1 MSKNKSWQI
10 FVSVLSLSILVL
22 TADSQETYSQ
32 NFDDF
37 ENGETDLG
45 DGSVIFGQAASVQD
59 GRLQLTIDGQG
70 LGFSSFSV
78 PPIEGSSQGFTITF
92 DYEIFDS
99 PENNPPAD
107 GLSINYGNAELGEQ
121 GGAEEGMVDPNDGSI
136 LGGVTDNL
144 SFEID
149 TWQNGDA
156 EQGVN
161 ISGVVNGEDVGQLAF
176 TNGVILDD
184 GQTVSGTVEISWD
197 PSIGASFKTTG
208 FNTDAN
214 FENIEFSDF
223 IPSDDHTFIISSRVG
238 AANQDLFI
246 DNLNIVTGAGDDDD
260 EDGLPNSYEIAND
273 LDPDDAT
280 GDNGADGDPDGDG
293 LINLEEFENRTNPQN
308 ADTDGDGLAD
318 GVENGTGDYD
328 GPEATGTDPL
338 NPDTDGDT
346 LSDGIEN
353 PSIEYDPN
361 NPEDQPGTDP
371 NLSDTDGDGLSDG
384 SEIANGTNPTE
395 EDEIDGSSYVQNF
408 DGFADG
414 TIDLEDGSVIAG
426 EAAEVIDGK
435 LVLTKDGQGLG
446 FSSFSIPPIIGSSSG
461 FRITFDYELNDSP
474 GNNNPADGFSINYG
488 DAQLGELGGAEEGM
502 VDPNGGAIIGG
513 VTENISFEV
522 DTWQNFDAEQGVN
535 ISGVAGGTDLQQLAF
550 NNGPIL
556 NDGERVEG
564 KITILWQPD
573 VGASFTTTGMNTNAD
588 FENVEIP
595 DFIPSDDHT
604 FIISAR
610 VGGANQDLII
620 DNLVIQTGIFDG
632 DEDGDNLPDFY
643 ETDQVG
649 NLADLNGLGEG
660 PGPGAG
666 TGDFDGD
673 GVTDFDE
680 YENKTN
686 PSEADTDGDGLADN
700 VENNSG
706 DYDGPD
712 ATGTDPLN
720 PDTDNDGLLD
730 GLENNSGTYLSAEN
744 PGTDP
749 HNPDTDGDE
758 ILDGVEINNRTNPL
772 DADDAPILWTVRNA
786 QSVSPLN
793 SILDTRALFDDEN
806 NRIDETTSI
815 HTVINFRDNATGPFG
830 DPEPF
835 PLFEAQDVNQDDFAI
850 MATGTIFITEPGT
863 YTFGFNSDDGGGIYI
878 DDEPVIVFDANRGSA
893 TSLGAVDLA
902 WGEHNVEF
910 LFWERVGGAQ
920 CQLFVHNEIG
930 DFSGDPF
937 NVGDYKLLETS
948 SAPDSD
954 SDNDGLPDI
963 WEEQFFDNLDQTAE
977 GDPDSDGLNNAEEFE
992 TGTKPDNA
1000 DSDDDGYTDGVES
1013 GTGEWVSA
1021 ENTGT
1026 NPLKADTD
1034 SDGLKDGVENP
1045 DLAFDPQNPNNQAG
1059 SDPNLSDTDGD
1070 LVIDGKEIA
1079 EGRDPT
1085 VAQSAPRGY
1094 EQNFDGYPDGTT
1106 DLGDDSVIAGQAA
1119 GIVDGRLQLTRD
1131 GQGLGYSSFSIPPI
1145 KDSSKGF
1152 TVTFD
1157 YEFFDSP
1164 GSNNPADG
1172 MSFNYGN
1179 ASLGELGGA
1188 EEGMTRPDNGAVIP
1202 GITENLSFEIDTWA
1216 NGDPEQG
1223 LNISGVGEGVELD
1236 QLAFENGIILED
1248 GSRKEGTMEMSWS
1261 PQTGASFKTQGLT
1274 TNANFEDIE
1283 TSGFT
1288 ADDSHT
1294 FIFSARVGGAN
1305 MDIFID
1311 NLVISL
1317 GTLGAPFQITN
1328 IDKQGSEVTLTWT
1341 SSPNRV
1347 YLVERSESLENDEV
1361 DSNRDGDIGF
1371 WEEIDDGVLSEG
1383 DETTF
1388 TDEIF
1393 ADSKKVFW
1401 RITDMGPA
1409 E

>member
-1 MSKNKSWQI
+1 MNANQA
-10 FVSVLSLSILVL
+10 
-22 TADSQETYSQ
+22 T
-32 NFDDF
+32 
-37 ENGETDLG
+37 EN
-45 DGSVIFGQAASVQD
+45 I
-59 GRLQLTIDGQG
+59 
-70 LGFSSFSV
+70 
-78 PPIEGSSQGFTITF
+78 
-92 DYEIFDS
+92 
-99 PENNPPAD
+99 
-107 GLSINYGNAELGEQ
+107 
-121 GGAEEGMVDPNDGSI
+121 
-136 LGGVTDNL
+136 
-144 SFEID
+144 SFEVD
-149 TWQNGDA
+149 TWRNGDA

-161 ISGVVNGEDVGQLAF
+161 ISGLSGGADLGQLAF

-184 GQTVSGTVEISWD
+184 GQTVSGTMEISWD
-197 PSIGASFKTTG
+197 PSLGASFRTTG
-208 FNTDAN
+208 LNTDAD
-214 FENIEFSDF
+214 FENIEIPDF
-223 IPSDDHTFIISSRVG
+223 IPNDDHTFIISARVG
-238 AANQDLFI
+238 GANQDLFI

-273 LDPDDAT
+273 LDPNDAT

-346 LSDGIEN
+346 LSDGVEN
-353 PSIEYDPN
+353 PTLPYDPN

-371 NLSDTDGDGLSDG
+371 NIGDTDGDGLGDG

-426 EAAEVIDGK
+426 QAAEVIDGK

-446 FSSFSIPPIIGSSSG
+446 FSSFSVPPIIGSSSG
-461 FRITFDYELNDSP
+461 FRITFDYELNDGP

-488 DAQLGELGGAEEGM
+488 DAILGALGQAEEGM
-502 VDPNGGAIIGG
+502 SGGQAI
-513 VTENISFEV
+513 ENISFEV

-535 ISGVAGGTDLQQLAF
+535 ISGMAGGTDLQQLAF

-610 VGGANQDLII
+610 VGGANQDFII

-632 DEDGDNLPDFY
+632 DEDEDNLPDFY

-649 NLADLNGLGEG
+649 NLTDLNGIGEG

-686 PSEADTDGDGLADN
+686 PSEADTDGDGLTDN

-730 GLENNSGTYLSAEN
+730 SLENNSGIYLSAEN

-806 NRIDETTSI
+806 NRIDETTTI

-893 TSLGAVDLA
+893 TSLGAVELS

-910 LFWERVGGAQ
+910 LFWERGGGAQ
-920 CQLFVHNEIG
+920 CQLFVHNDIG

-992 TGTKPDNA
+992 VGTKPDNA
-1000 DSDDDGYTDGVES
+1000 DSDDDGYTDGVET
-1013 GTGEWVSA
+1013 GTGKWVSA
-1021 ENTGT
+1021 QNTGT
-1026 NPLKADTD
+1026 SPTKSD
-1034 SDGLKDGVENP
+1034 SDGDGLKDGVENP
-1045 DLAFDPQNPNNQAG
+1045 DLGYDSENPETQSG
-1059 SDPNLSDTDGD
+1059 SDPNEQDSDGD
-1070 LVIDGKEIA
+1070 TVPDGREIA
-1079 EGRDPT
+1079 LGRDPSVPQAT
-1085 VAQSAPRGY
+1085 PRGY
-1094 EQNFDGYPDGTT
+1094 VQDFDGYPDGTT
-1106 DLGDDSVIAGQAA
+1106 DLGDGSVIFGAA
-1119 GIVDGRLQLTRD
+1119 AEVVDGRLQLTKD
-1131 GQGLGYSSFSIPPI
+1131 GQGLGFSSWTIPAI
-1145 KDSSKGF
+1145 QNSSQGF

-1157 YEFFDSP
+1157 MEITDGP

-1172 MSFNYGN
+1172 LSFNYGDFN
-1179 ASLGELGGA
+1179 LGEQGQA
-1188 EEGMTRPDNGAVIP
+1188 EEGMENRAGVNN
-1202 GITENLSFEIDTWA
+1202 NLSFEIDTWQ
-1216 NGDPEQG
+1216 NGDAEQG
-1223 LNISGVGEGVELD
+1223 VNLAEQIDGAKSDLEFTNGPILQDGTSVSGPVTITY
-1236 QLAFENGIILED
+1236 N
-1248 GSRKEGTMEMSWS
+1248 
-1261 PQTGASFKTQGLT
+1261 PNTGASFKTEGLE
-1274 TNANFEDIE
+1274 TNAEFEDVALTFVGE
-1283 TSGFT
+1283 
-1288 ADDSHT
+1288 DS
-1294 FIFSARVGGAN
+1294 FNFGISARVGGAN
-1305 MDIFID
+1305 QDLFID
-1311 NLVISL
+1311 NFVLSL
-1317 GTLGAPFQITN
+1317 GTLGAPFQITD
-1328 IDKQGSEVTLTWT
+1328 ITKIGTEVEITW
-1341 SSPNRV
+1341 SSRPNRI
-1347 YLVERSESLENDEV
+1347 YKIERSESLENDEV

-1371 WEEIDDGVLSEG
+1371 WEEVDDGVLSEG
-1383 DETTF
+1383 EETTF
-1388 TDEIF
+1388 ADEIF
-1393 ADSKKVFW
+1393 DDSKKVFW
-1401 RITDMGPA
+1401 RVTDMGPA

>member
-1 MSKNKSWQI
+1 MSKNKLWQI
-10 FVSVLSLSILVL
+10 FVSVFSLSILVIN
-22 TADSQETYSQ
+22 ANSQETYSQ

-37 ENGETDLG
+37 DNGETDLG
-45 DGSVIFGQAASVQD
+45 DGSVIFGQAASIQD

-92 DYEIFDS
+92 DYEMFDS
-99 PENNPPAD
+99 PENNDPAD
-107 GLSINYGNAELGEQ
+107 GFSINYGDAALGEQ
-121 GGAEEGMVDPNDGSI
+121 GSAEEGMNAAQA
-136 LGGVTDNL
+136 TENL

-161 ISGVVNGEDVGQLAF
+161 ISGLSGGADLGQLAF

-197 PSIGASFKTTG
+197 PSVGASFKTTG
-208 FNTDAN
+208 LNTDAD
-214 FENIEFSDF
+214 FENVEVPDF
-223 IPSDDHTFIISSRVG
+223 IPSDDHTFIITARVG
-238 AANQDLFI
+238 GANQDLFI

-260 EDGLPNSYEIAND
+260 EDGLPNTYEIAND
-273 LDPDDAT
+273 LDPNDAT

-318 GVENGTGDYD
+318 GVENGSGDYD

-346 LSDGIEN
+346 LSDGVEN
-353 PSIEYDPN
+353 PTLPYDPN

-371 NLSDTDGDGLSDG
+371 NIGDTDGDGLGDG

-426 EAAEVIDGK
+426 QAAEVIDGK

-446 FSSFSIPPIIGSSSG
+446 FSSFSVPPIIGSSSG
-461 FRITFDYELNDSP
+461 FRITFDYELNDGP

-488 DAQLGELGGAEEGM
+488 DAQLGELGQAEEGM
-502 VDPNGGAIIGG
+502 AGGQAI
-513 VTENISFEV
+513 ENISFEV

-595 DFIPSDDHT
+595 DFIPSDEHT

-610 VGGANQDLII
+610 VGGANQDFII

-632 DEDGDNLPDFY
+632 DEDEDNLPDFY

-649 NLADLNGLGEG
+649 NLTDLNGLGEG

-686 PSEADTDGDGLADN
+686 PSEADTDGDGLTDN

-730 GLENNSGTYLSAEN
+730 SLENNSGIYVSAEN

-806 NRIDETTSI
+806 NRIDETTTI
-815 HTVINFRDNATGPFG
+815 HTVINFRDNGAGPFG

-835 PLFEAQDVNQDDFAI
+835 PLFGDQNVNQDDFAI

-893 TSLGAVDLA
+893 TSLGAVELS

-910 LFWERVGGAQ
+910 LFWERGGDAQ

-930 DFSGDPF
+930 DFSGDQF

-948 SAPDSD
+948 SAPVSD

-963 WEEQFFDNLDQTAE
+963 WEKQFFDNLDQAAE

-992 TGTKPDNA
+992 SGTKPNNA
-1000 DSDDDGYTDGVES
+1000 DSDDDGYSDGVET
-1013 GTGEWVSA
+1013 GTGKWVSA
-1021 ENTGT
+1021 QNTGT
-1026 NPLKADTD
+1026 SPTKSD
-1034 SDGLKDGVENP
+1034 SDGDGLKDGVENP
-1045 DLAFDPQNPNNQAG
+1045 DLGYDSENPETQSGSNPNEQD
-1059 SDPNLSDTDGD
+1059 SDGD
-1070 LVIDGKEIA
+1070 TVPDGREIA
-1079 EGRDPT
+1079 LGRDPSVPQAT
-1085 VAQSAPRGY
+1085 PRGY
-1094 EQNFDGYPDGTT
+1094 IQDFDGYPDGTT
-1106 DLGDDSVIAGQAA
+1106 DLGDGSVIFGAA
-1119 GIVDGRLQLTRD
+1119 AEVVDGRLQLTKD
-1131 GQGLGYSSFSIPPI
+1131 GQGLGFSSWTIPAI
-1145 KDSSKGF
+1145 QNSSQGF

-1157 YEFFDSP
+1157 MEITDGP

-1172 MSFNYGN
+1172 LSFNYGDFN
-1179 ASLGELGGA
+1179 LGEQGQA
-1188 EEGMTRPDNGAVIP
+1188 EEGMENRAGVNN
-1202 GITENLSFEIDTWA
+1202 NLSFEIDTWQ
-1216 NGDPEQG
+1216 NGDAEQG
-1223 LNISGVGEGVELD
+1223 VNLAEQIDGAKSDLEFTNGPILQDGTSVSGPVTITY
-1236 QLAFENGIILED
+1236 N
-1248 GSRKEGTMEMSWS
+1248 
-1261 PQTGASFKTQGLT
+1261 PNTGASFKTEGLE
-1274 TNANFEDIE
+1274 TNAEFEDVALTFVGE
-1283 TSGFT
+1283 
-1288 ADDSHT
+1288 DS
-1294 FIFSARVGGAN
+1294 FNFGISARVGGAN
-1305 MDIFID
+1305 QDLFID
-1311 NLVISL
+1311 NFVLSL
-1317 GTLGAPFQITN
+1317 GTLGAPFQITD
-1328 IDKQGSEVTLTWT
+1328 ITKIGTEVEITW
-1341 SSPNRV
+1341 SSRPNRI
-1347 YLVERSESLENDEV
+1347 YKVERSESLENDEV

-1371 WEEIDDGVLSEG
+1371 WEEVDDGVLSEG
-1383 DETTF
+1383 EETTF
-1388 TDEIF
+1388 ADEIF
-1393 ADSKKVFW
+1393 DDSKKVFW
-1401 RITDMGPA
+1401 RVTDMGPA

>member
-1 MSKNKSWQI
+1 M
-10 FVSVLSLSILVL
+10 
-22 TADSQETYSQ
+22 
-32 NFDDF
+32 
-37 ENGETDLG
+37 
-45 DGSVIFGQAASVQD
+45 
-59 GRLQLTIDGQG
+59 
-70 LGFSSFSV
+70 
-78 PPIEGSSQGFTITF
+78 
-92 DYEIFDS
+92 
-99 PENNPPAD
+99 
-107 GLSINYGNAELGEQ
+107 
-121 GGAEEGMVDPNDGSI
+121 
-136 LGGVTDNL
+136 
-144 SFEID
+144 
-149 TWQNGDA
+149 
-156 EQGVN
+156 
-161 ISGVVNGEDVGQLAF
+161 
-176 TNGVILDD
+176 
-184 GQTVSGTVEISWD
+184 
-197 PSIGASFKTTG
+197 
-208 FNTDAN
+208 
-214 FENIEFSDF
+214 
-223 IPSDDHTFIISSRVG
+223 
-238 AANQDLFI
+238 
-246 DNLNIVTGAGDDDD
+246 
-260 EDGLPNSYEIAND
+260 
-273 LDPDDAT
+273 
-280 GDNGADGDPDGDG
+280 
-293 LINLEEFENRTNPQN
+293 
-308 ADTDGDGLAD
+308 
-318 GVENGTGDYD
+318 
-328 GPEATGTDPL
+328 
-338 NPDTDGDT
+338 
-346 LSDGIEN
+346 
-353 PSIEYDPN
+353 
-361 NPEDQPGTDP
+361 
-371 NLSDTDGDGLSDG
+371 
-384 SEIANGTNPTE
+384 
-395 EDEIDGSSYVQNF
+395 
-408 DGFADG
+408 
-414 TIDLEDGSVIAG
+414 EDGSVIAG
-426 EAAEVIDGK
+426 QAAEVIDGK

-446 FSSFSIPPIIGSSSG
+446 FSSFSVPPIIGSSSG
-461 FRITFDYELNDSP
+461 FRITFDYELNDGP

-488 DAQLGELGGAEEGM
+488 DAQLGELGQAEEGM
-502 VDPNGGAIIGG
+502 SGGQAI
-513 VTENISFEV
+513 ENISFEV

-535 ISGVAGGTDLQQLAF
+535 ISGMAGGTDLQQLAF

-595 DFIPSDDHT
+595 DFIPSDEHT

-610 VGGANQDLII
+610 VGGANQDFII

-632 DEDGDNLPDFY
+632 DEDEDNLPDFY

-649 NLADLNGLGEG
+649 NLTDLNGLGEG

-686 PSEADTDGDGLADN
+686 PSEADTDGDGLADG

-730 GLENNSGTYLSAEN
+730 SLENNSGIYVSAEN

-806 NRIDETTSI
+806 NRIDETTTI

-893 TSLGAVDLA
+893 TSLGAVELS

-910 LFWERVGGAQ
+910 LFWERGGGAQ

-948 SAPDSD
+948 SAPVSD

-1000 DSDDDGYTDGVES
+1000 DSDDDGYSDGVET
-1013 GTGEWVSA
+1013 GTGKWVSA
-1021 ENTGT
+1021 QNTGT
-1026 NPLKADTD
+1026 SPTKSD
-1034 SDGLKDGVENP
+1034 SDGDGLKDGVENP
-1045 DLAFDPQNPNNQAG
+1045 DLGYDSENPETQSG
-1059 SDPNLSDTDGD
+1059 SDPNEQDSDGD
-1070 LVIDGKEIA
+1070 TVPDGREIA
-1079 EGRDPT
+1079 LGRDPSVPQAT
-1085 VAQSAPRGY
+1085 PRGY
-1094 EQNFDGYPDGTT
+1094 IQDFDGYPDGTT
-1106 DLGDDSVIAGQAA
+1106 DLGDGSVIFGAA
-1119 GIVDGRLQLTRD
+1119 AEVVDGRLQLTKD
-1131 GQGLGYSSFSIPPI
+1131 GQGLGFSSWTIPAI
-1145 KDSSKGF
+1145 QNSSQGF

-1157 YEFFDSP
+1157 MEITDGP

-1172 MSFNYGN
+1172 LSFNYGDFRR
-1179 ASLGELGGA
+1179 GEQGQA
-1188 EEGMTRPDNGAVIP
+1188 EEGMENRAGVNN
-1202 GITENLSFEIDTWA
+1202 NLSFEIDTWQ
-1216 NGDPEQG
+1216 NGDAEQG
-1223 LNISGVGEGVELD
+1223 VNLAEQIDGAKSDLEFTNGPILQDGTSVSGPVTITY
-1236 QLAFENGIILED
+1236 N
-1248 GSRKEGTMEMSWS
+1248 
-1261 PQTGASFKTQGLT
+1261 PNTGASFKTEGLE
-1274 TNANFEDIE
+1274 TNAEFEDVAL
-1283 TSGFT
+1283 TFVG
-1288 ADDSHT
+1288 DDS
-1294 FIFSARVGGAN
+1294 FNFGISARVGGAN
-1305 MDIFID
+1305 QDLFID
-1311 NLVISL
+1311 NFVLSL
-1317 GTLGAPFQITN
+1317 GTLGAPFQITD
-1328 IDKQGSEVTLTWT
+1328 ITKIGTEVEITW
-1341 SSPNRV
+1341 SSRPNRI
-1347 YLVERSESLENDEV
+1347 YKVERSESLENDEV

-1371 WEEIDDGVLSEG
+1371 WEEVDDGVLSEG
-1383 DETTF
+1383 EETTF
-1388 TDEIF
+1388 ADEIF
-1393 ADSKKVFW
+1393 DDSKKVFW
-1401 RITDMGPA
+1401 RVTDMGPA

>member
-1 MSKNKSWQI
+1 MSKNKLWQI
-10 FVSVLSLSILVL
+10 FVSVLSLSILL
-22 TADSQETYSQ
+22 ITANSQETYSQ

-37 ENGETDLG
+37 DNGETDLG
-45 DGSVIFGQAASVQD
+45 DGSVIFGQAASIQD

-92 DYEIFDS
+92 DYEMFDS
-99 PENNPPAD
+99 PANNDPAD
-107 GLSINYGNAELGEQ
+107 GFSINYGDAALGEQ
-121 GGAEEGMVDPNDGSI
+121 GSAEEGMNAAQA
-136 LGGVTDNL
+136 TENL

-161 ISGVVNGEDVGQLAF
+161 ISGLSGGADLGQLAF

-184 GQTVSGTVEISWD
+184 GQTVSGTMEISWD
-197 PSIGASFKTTG
+197 PSLGASFKTTG
-208 FNTDAN
+208 LNTDAD
-214 FENIEFSDF
+214 FENVEVPDF
-223 IPSDDHTFIISSRVG
+223 IPSDDHTFIITARVG
-238 AANQDLFI
+238 GANQDLFI
-246 DNLNIVTGAGDDDD
+246 DNLNIVTGGGDDDD

-273 LDPDDAT
+273 LDPNDAT

-346 LSDGIEN
+346 LSDGVEN
-353 PSIEYDPN
+353 PTLPYDPN

-371 NLSDTDGDGLSDG
+371 NIGDTDGDGLGDG

-426 EAAEVIDGK
+426 QAAEVIDGK

-446 FSSFSIPPIIGSSSG
+446 FSSFSVPPIIGSSSG

-488 DAQLGELGGAEEGM
+488 DAQLGELGQAEEGM
-502 VDPNGGAIIGG
+502 SGGQAI
-513 VTENISFEV
+513 EKISFEV

-535 ISGVAGGTDLQQLAF
+535 ISGMAGGTDLQQLAF

-610 VGGANQDLII
+610 VGGANQDFII

-632 DEDGDNLPDFY
+632 DEDEDNLPDFY

-649 NLADLNGLGEG
+649 NLTDLNGIGEG

-686 PSEADTDGDGLADN
+686 PSEADTDGDGLTDN

-730 GLENNSGTYLSAEN
+730 SLENNSGIYVSAEN

-806 NRIDETTSI
+806 NRIDETTTI

-893 TSLGAVDLA
+893 TSLGAVVLS
-902 WGEHNVEF
+902 WGEHTVEF
-910 LFWERVGGAQ
+910 LFWERGGGAQ
-920 CQLFVHNEIG
+920 CQLFVHNDIG

-992 TGTKPDNA
+992 VGTKPDNA
-1000 DSDDDGYTDGVES
+1000 DSDDDGYTDGVET
-1013 GTGEWVSA
+1013 GTGKWVSA
-1021 ENTGT
+1021 QNTGT
-1026 NPLKADTD
+1026 SPTKSD
-1034 SDGLKDGVENP
+1034 SDGDGLKDGVENP
-1045 DLAFDPQNPNNQAG
+1045 DLGYDSENPETQSG
-1059 SDPNLSDTDGD
+1059 SDPNEQDSDGD
-1070 LVIDGKEIA
+1070 TVPDGREIA
-1079 EGRDPT
+1079 LGRDPSVPQAT
-1085 VAQSAPRGY
+1085 PRGY
-1094 EQNFDGYPDGTT
+1094 VQDFDGYPDGTT
-1106 DLGDDSVIAGQAA
+1106 DLGDGSVIFGAA
-1119 GIVDGRLQLTRD
+1119 AEVVDGRLQLTKD
-1131 GQGLGYSSFSIPPI
+1131 GQGLGFSSWTIPAI
-1145 KDSSKGF
+1145 QNSSQGF

-1157 YEFFDSP
+1157 MEITDGP

-1172 MSFNYGN
+1172 LSFNYGDFN
-1179 ASLGELGGA
+1179 LGEQGQA
-1188 EEGMTRPDNGAVIP
+1188 EEGMENRAGVNN
-1202 GITENLSFEIDTWA
+1202 NLSFEIDTWQ
-1216 NGDPEQG
+1216 NGDAEQG
-1223 LNISGVGEGVELD
+1223 VNLAEQIDGAKSDLEFTNGPILQDGTSVSGPVTITY
-1236 QLAFENGIILED
+1236 N
-1248 GSRKEGTMEMSWS
+1248 
-1261 PQTGASFKTQGLT
+1261 PNTGASFKTEGLE
-1274 TNANFEDIE
+1274 TNAEFEDVALTFVGE
-1283 TSGFT
+1283 
-1288 ADDSHT
+1288 DS
-1294 FIFSARVGGAN
+1294 FNFGISARVGGAN
-1305 MDIFID
+1305 QDLFID
-1311 NLVISL
+1311 NFVLSL
-1317 GTLGAPFQITN
+1317 GTLGAPFQITD
-1328 IDKQGSEVTLTWT
+1328 ITKIGTEVEITW
-1341 SSPNRV
+1341 SSRPNRI
-1347 YLVERSESLENDEV
+1347 YKIERSESLENDEV

-1371 WEEIDDGVLSEG
+1371 WEEVDDGVLSEG
-1383 DETTF
+1383 EETTF
-1388 TDEIF
+1388 ADEIF
-1393 ADSKKVFW
+1393 DDSKKVFW
-1401 RITDMGPA
+1401 RVTDMGPA

>member
-1 MSKNKSWQI
+1 MSKNKLWQI
-10 FVSVLSLSILVL
+10 FVSVFSISILII
-22 TADSQETYSQ
+22 TANSQETYSQ

-37 ENGETDLG
+37 DNGETDLG
-45 DGSVIFGQAASVQD
+45 DGSVIFGEAASIQD

-78 PPIEGSSQGFTITF
+78 PPIEGSSLGFTITF
-92 DYEIFDS
+92 DYEMFDS
-99 PENNPPAD
+99 VGANDPAD
-107 GLSINYGNAELGEQ
+107 GFSINYGDAALGEQ
-121 GGAEEGMVDPNDGSI
+121 GSAEEGMNANQA
-136 LGGVTDNL
+136 TENL
-144 SFEID
+144 SFEVD
-149 TWQNGDA
+149 TWRNGDA

-161 ISGVVNGEDVGQLAF
+161 ISGLSGGADLGQLAF

-184 GQTVSGTVEISWD
+184 GQTVSGTMEISWD
-197 PSIGASFKTTG
+197 PSLGASFRTTG
-208 FNTDAN
+208 LNTDAD
-214 FENIEFSDF
+214 FENIEIPDF
-223 IPSDDHTFIISSRVG
+223 IPNDDHTFIISARVG
-238 AANQDLFI
+238 GANQDLFI

-273 LDPDDAT
+273 LDPNDAT

-346 LSDGIEN
+346 LSDGVEN
-353 PSIEYDPN
+353 PTLPYDPN

-371 NLSDTDGDGLSDG
+371 NIGDTDGDGLGDG

-426 EAAEVIDGK
+426 QAAEVIDGK

-446 FSSFSIPPIIGSSSG
+446 FSSFSVPPIIGSSSG
-461 FRITFDYELNDSP
+461 FRITFDYELNDGP

-488 DAQLGELGGAEEGM
+488 DAQLGELGQAEEGM
-502 VDPNGGAIIGG
+502 SGGQAI
-513 VTENISFEV
+513 ENISFEV

-535 ISGVAGGTDLQQLAF
+535 ISGMAGGTDLQQLAF

-595 DFIPSDDHT
+595 DFIPSDEHT

-610 VGGANQDLII
+610 VGGANQDFII

-632 DEDGDNLPDFY
+632 DEDEDNLPDFY

-649 NLADLNGLGEG
+649 NLTDLNGLGEG

-686 PSEADTDGDGLADN
+686 PSEADTDGDGLADG

-730 GLENNSGTYLSAEN
+730 SLENNSGIYVSAEN

-806 NRIDETTSI
+806 NRIDETTTI

-893 TSLGAVDLA
+893 TSLGAVELS

-910 LFWERVGGAQ
+910 LFWERGGGAQ

-948 SAPDSD
+948 SAPVSD

-992 TGTKPDNA
+992 AGTKPDNA
-1000 DSDDDGYTDGVES
+1000 DSDDDGYNDGVET
-1013 GTGEWVSA
+1013 GTGKWVSA
-1021 ENTGT
+1021 QNTGT
-1026 NPLKADTD
+1026 SPTKSD
-1034 SDGLKDGVENP
+1034 SDGDGLKDGVENP
-1045 DLAFDPQNPNNQAG
+1045 DLGYDSENPETQSG
-1059 SDPNLSDTDGD
+1059 SDPNEPDSDGD
-1070 LVIDGKEIA
+1070 TVPDGREIA
-1079 EGRDPT
+1079 LGRDPSVPQAT
-1085 VAQSAPRGY
+1085 PRGY
-1094 EQNFDGYPDGTT
+1094 IQDFDGYPDGTT
-1106 DLGDDSVIAGQAA
+1106 DLGDGSVIFGAA
-1119 GIVDGRLQLTRD
+1119 AEVVDGRLQLTKD
-1131 GQGLGYSSFSIPPI
+1131 GQGLGFSSWTIPAI
-1145 KDSSKGF
+1145 QNSSQGF

-1157 YEFFDSP
+1157 MEITDGP
-1164 GSNNPADG
+1164 GANNPADG
-1172 MSFNYGN
+1172 LSFNYGDFR
-1179 ASLGELGGA
+1179 LGEQGQA
-1188 EEGMTRPDNGAVIP
+1188 EEGMQNRAGVNN
-1202 GITENLSFEIDTWA
+1202 NLSFEIDTWQ
-1216 NGDPEQG
+1216 NGDAEQG
-1223 LNISGVGEGVELD
+1223 VNLAEQIDGAKSDLEFTNGPILQDGTSVSGPVTITY
-1236 QLAFENGIILED
+1236 N
-1248 GSRKEGTMEMSWS
+1248 
-1261 PQTGASFKTQGLT
+1261 PNTGASFKTEGLE
-1274 TNANFEDIE
+1274 TNAEFEDVAL
-1283 TSGFT
+1283 TFVG
-1288 ADDSHT
+1288 DDS
-1294 FIFSARVGGAN
+1294 FNFGISARVGGAN
-1305 MDIFID
+1305 QDLFID
-1311 NLVISL
+1311 NFVLSL
-1317 GTLGAPFQITN
+1317 GTLGAPFQITD
-1328 IDKQGSEVTLTWT
+1328 ITKIGTEVEITW
-1341 SSPNRV
+1341 SSRPNRI
-1347 YLVERSESLENDEV
+1347 YKVERSESLENDEV

-1371 WEEIDDGVLSEG
+1371 WEEVDDGVLSEG
-1383 DETTF
+1383 EETTF
-1388 TDEIF
+1388 ADEIF
-1393 ADSKKVFW
+1393 DDSKKVFW
-1401 RITDMGPA
+1401 RVTDMGPA

>member
-1 MSKNKSWQI
+1 MADLC
-10 FVSVLSLSILVL
+10 FCLSLSILII
-22 TADSQETYSQ
+22 TANSQETYSQ

-37 ENGETDLG
+37 DNGETDLG
-45 DGSVIFGQAASVQD
+45 DGSVIFGEAASIQD
-59 GRLQLTIDGQG
+59 GRLQLTIDGEG

-78 PPIEGSSQGFTITF
+78 PPIEGSSLGFTITF
-92 DYEIFDS
+92 DYEMFDS
-99 PENNPPAD
+99 VGANDPAD
-107 GLSINYGNAELGEQ
+107 GFSINYGDAALGEQ
-121 GGAEEGMVDPNDGSI
+121 GSAEEGMNANQATENI
-136 LGGVTDNL
+136 
-144 SFEID
+144 SFEVD
-149 TWQNGDA
+149 TWRNGDA

-161 ISGVVNGEDVGQLAF
+161 ISGLSGGADLGQLAF

-184 GQTVSGTVEISWD
+184 GQTVSGTMEISWD
-197 PSIGASFKTTG
+197 PSLGASFRTTG
-208 FNTDAN
+208 LNTDAD
-214 FENIEFSDF
+214 FENIEIPDF
-223 IPSDDHTFIISSRVG
+223 IPNDDHTFIISARVG
-238 AANQDLFI
+238 GANQDLFI

-260 EDGLPNSYEIAND
+260 EDGLPNTYEIAND
-273 LDPDDAT
+273 LDPNDAT

-346 LSDGIEN
+346 LSDGVEN
-353 PSIEYDPN
+353 PTLPYDPN

-371 NLSDTDGDGLSDG
+371 NIGDTDGDGLGDG

-426 EAAEVIDGK
+426 QAAEVIDGK

-446 FSSFSIPPIIGSSSG
+446 FSSFSVPPIIGSSSG
-461 FRITFDYELNDSP
+461 FRITFDYELNDGP

-488 DAQLGELGGAEEGM
+488 DAQLGELGQAEEGM
-502 VDPNGGAIIGG
+502 SGGQAI
-513 VTENISFEV
+513 ENISFEV

-535 ISGVAGGTDLQQLAF
+535 ISGMAGGTDLQQLAF

-595 DFIPSDDHT
+595 DFIPSDEHT

-632 DEDGDNLPDFY
+632 DEDEDNLPDFY

-649 NLADLNGLGEG
+649 NLTDLNGIGEG

-686 PSEADTDGDGLADN
+686 PSEADTDGDGLADG

-730 GLENNSGTYLSAEN
+730 SLENNSGIYVSAEN

-806 NRIDETTSI
+806 NRIDETTTI

-835 PLFEAQDVNQDDFAI
+835 PLF
-850 MATGTIFITEPGT
+850 
-863 YTFGFNSDDGGGIYI
+863 
-878 DDEPVIVFDANRGSA
+878 
-893 TSLGAVDLA
+893 
-902 WGEHNVEF
+902 
-910 LFWERVGGAQ
+910 
-920 CQLFVHNEIG
+920 
-930 DFSGDPF
+930 
-937 NVGDYKLLETS
+937 
-948 SAPDSD
+948 
-954 SDNDGLPDI
+954 
-963 WEEQFFDNLDQTAE
+963 
-977 GDPDSDGLNNAEEFE
+977 
-992 TGTKPDNA
+992 
-1000 DSDDDGYTDGVES
+1000 
-1013 GTGEWVSA
+1013 
-1021 ENTGT
+1021 
-1026 NPLKADTD
+1026 
-1034 SDGLKDGVENP
+1034 
-1045 DLAFDPQNPNNQAG
+1045 
-1059 SDPNLSDTDGD
+1059 
-1070 LVIDGKEIA
+1070 
-1079 EGRDPT
+1079 
-1085 VAQSAPRGY
+1085 
-1094 EQNFDGYPDGTT
+1094 
-1106 DLGDDSVIAGQAA
+1106 
-1119 GIVDGRLQLTRD
+1119 
-1131 GQGLGYSSFSIPPI
+1131 
-1145 KDSSKGF
+1145 
-1152 TVTFD
+1152 
-1157 YEFFDSP
+1157 
-1164 GSNNPADG
+1164 
-1172 MSFNYGN
+1172 GN
-1179 ASLGELGGA
+1179 K
-1188 EEGMTRPDNGAVIP
+1188 M
-1202 GITENLSFEIDTWA
+1202 
-1216 NGDPEQG
+1216 
-1223 LNISGVGEGVELD
+1223 
-1236 QLAFENGIILED
+1236 
-1248 GSRKEGTMEMSWS
+1248 
-1261 PQTGASFKTQGLT
+1261 
-1274 TNANFEDIE
+1274 
-1283 TSGFT
+1283 
-1288 ADDSHT
+1288 
-1294 FIFSARVGGAN
+1294 
-1305 MDIFID
+1305 
-1311 NLVISL
+1311 
-1317 GTLGAPFQITN
+1317 
-1328 IDKQGSEVTLTWT
+1328 
-1341 SSPNRV
+1341 
-1347 YLVERSESLENDEV
+1347 
-1361 DSNRDGDIGF
+1361 
-1371 WEEIDDGVLSEG
+1371 
-1383 DETTF
+1383 
-1388 TDEIF
+1388 
-1393 ADSKKVFW
+1393 
-1401 RITDMGPA
+1401 
-1409 E
+1409 

>member
-1 MSKNKSWQI
+1 MSKNKLWQI
-10 FVSVLSLSILVL
+10 FVSVFSLSVL
-22 TADSQETYSQ
+22 IITANSQETYSQ

-37 ENGETDLG
+37 DNGETDLG
-45 DGSVIFGQAASVQD
+45 DGSVIFGEAASIQD

-92 DYEIFDS
+92 DYEMFDS
-99 PENNPPAD
+99 PANNDPAD
-107 GLSINYGNAELGEQ
+107 GFSINYGDAELGAQ
-121 GGAEEGMVDPNDGSI
+121 GAAEEGMNAAQA
-136 LGGVTDNL
+136 TENL

-161 ISGVVNGEDVGQLAF
+161 ISGLSGGADLGQLAF

-184 GQTVSGTVEISWD
+184 GQTVSGTMEISWD
-197 PSIGASFKTTG
+197 PSLGASFRTTG
-208 FNTDAN
+208 LNTDAD
-214 FENIEFSDF
+214 FENIEIPDF
-223 IPSDDHTFIISSRVG
+223 IPNDDHTFIISARVG
-238 AANQDLFI
+238 GANQDLFI

-260 EDGLPNSYEIAND
+260 EDGLPNTYEIAND
-273 LDPDDAT
+273 LDPNDAT

-346 LSDGIEN
+346 LSDGVEN
-353 PSIEYDPN
+353 PTLPYDPN

-371 NLSDTDGDGLSDG
+371 NIGDTDGDGLGDG

-426 EAAEVIDGK
+426 QAAEVIDGK

-446 FSSFSIPPIIGSSSG
+446 FSSFSVPPIIGSSSG

-488 DAQLGELGGAEEGM
+488 DAQLGELGQAEEGM
-502 VDPNGGAIIGG
+502 AGGQAI
-513 VTENISFEV
+513 ENISFEV

-595 DFIPSDDHT
+595 DFIPSDEHT

-610 VGGANQDLII
+610 VGGANQDFII

-632 DEDGDNLPDFY
+632 DEDEDNLPDFY

-649 NLADLNGLGEG
+649 NLTDLNGLGEG

-686 PSEADTDGDGLADN
+686 PSEADTDGDGLADG

-730 GLENNSGTYLSAEN
+730 SLENNSGIYVSAEN

-806 NRIDETTSI
+806 NRIDETTTI

-910 LFWERVGGAQ
+910 LFWERGGGAQ

-948 SAPDSD
+948 SAPVSD

-992 TGTKPDNA
+992 AGTKPDNA
-1000 DSDDDGYTDGVES
+1000 DSDDDGYSDGVET
-1013 GTGEWVSA
+1013 GTGKWVSA
-1021 ENTGT
+1021 QNTGT
-1026 NPLKADTD
+1026 SPTKSD
-1034 SDGLKDGVENP
+1034 SDGDGLKDGVENP
-1045 DLAFDPQNPNNQAG
+1045 DLGYDSENPETQSG
-1059 SDPNLSDTDGD
+1059 SDPNEQDSDGD
-1070 LVIDGKEIA
+1070 TVPDGREIA
-1079 EGRDPT
+1079 LGRDPSVPQAT
-1085 VAQSAPRGY
+1085 PRGY
-1094 EQNFDGYPDGTT
+1094 IQDFDGYPDGTT
-1106 DLGDDSVIAGQAA
+1106 DLGDGSVIFGAA
-1119 GIVDGRLQLTRD
+1119 AEVVDGRLQLTKD
-1131 GQGLGYSSFSIPPI
+1131 GQGLGFSSWTIPAI
-1145 KDSSKGF
+1145 QNSSQGF

-1157 YEFFDSP
+1157 MEITDGP

-1172 MSFNYGN
+1172 LSFNYGDFR
-1179 ASLGELGGA
+1179 LGEQGAA
-1188 EEGMTRPDNGAVIP
+1188 EEGMENRAGVNN
-1202 GITENLSFEIDTWA
+1202 NLSFEIDTWQ
-1216 NGDPEQG
+1216 NGDAEQG
-1223 LNISGVGEGVELD
+1223 VNLAEQIDGAKSDLEFTNGPILQDGTSVSGPVTITY
-1236 QLAFENGIILED
+1236 N
-1248 GSRKEGTMEMSWS
+1248 
-1261 PQTGASFKTQGLT
+1261 PNTGASFKTEGLE
-1274 TNANFEDIE
+1274 TNAEFEDVAL
-1283 TSGFT
+1283 TFVG
-1288 ADDSHT
+1288 DDS
-1294 FIFSARVGGAN
+1294 FNFGISARVGGAN
-1305 MDIFID
+1305 QDLFID
-1311 NLVISL
+1311 NFVLSL
-1317 GTLGAPFQITN
+1317 GTLGAPFQITD
-1328 IDKQGSEVTLTWT
+1328 ITKIGTEVEITW
-1341 SSPNRV
+1341 SSRPNRI
-1347 YLVERSESLENDEV
+1347 YKVERSESLENDEV

-1371 WEEIDDGVLSEG
+1371 WEEVDDGVLSEG
-1383 DETTF
+1383 EETTF
-1388 TDEIF
+1388 ADEIF
-1393 ADSKKVFW
+1393 DDSKKVFW
-1401 RITDMGPA
+1401 RVTDMGPA

>member
-1 MSKNKSWQI
+1 MSKNKLWQI
-10 FVSVLSLSILVL
+10 FVSVLSLSILL
-22 TADSQETYSQ
+22 ITANSQETYSQ

-37 ENGETDLG
+37 DNGETDLG
-45 DGSVIFGQAASVQD
+45 DGSVIFGQAASIQD

-92 DYEIFDS
+92 DYEMFDS
-99 PENNPPAD
+99 PANNDPAD
-107 GLSINYGNAELGEQ
+107 GFSINYGDAALGEQ
-121 GGAEEGMVDPNDGSI
+121 GSAEEGMNAAQA
-136 LGGVTDNL
+136 TENL

-149 TWQNGDA
+149 TWRNGDA

-161 ISGVVNGEDVGQLAF
+161 ISGLSGGADLGQLAF

-197 PSIGASFKTTG
+197 PSVGASFKTTG
-208 FNTDAN
+208 LNTDAD
-214 FENIEFSDF
+214 FENVEVPDF
-223 IPSDDHTFIISSRVG
+223 IPSDDHTFIITARVG
-238 AANQDLFI
+238 GANQDLFI
-246 DNLNIVTGAGDDDD
+246 DNLNIVTGGGDDDD

-273 LDPDDAT
+273 LDPNDAT

-346 LSDGIEN
+346 LSDGVEN
-353 PSIEYDPN
+353 PTLPYDPN

-371 NLSDTDGDGLSDG
+371 NIGDTDGDGLGDG

-426 EAAEVIDGK
+426 QAAEVIDGK

-446 FSSFSIPPIIGSSSG
+446 FSSFSVPPIIGSSSG

-488 DAQLGELGGAEEGM
+488 DAILGELGQAEEGM
-502 VDPNGGAIIGG
+502 SGGQAI
-513 VTENISFEV
+513 ENISFEV

-535 ISGVAGGTDLQQLAF
+535 ISGMAGGTDLQQLAF

-610 VGGANQDLII
+610 VGGANQDFII

-632 DEDGDNLPDFY
+632 DEDEDNLPDFY

-649 NLADLNGLGEG
+649 NLTDLNGIGEG

-686 PSEADTDGDGLADN
+686 PSEADTDGDGLTDN

-730 GLENNSGTYLSAEN
+730 SLENNSGIYVSAEN

-806 NRIDETTSI
+806 NRIDETTTI

-893 TSLGAVDLA
+893 TSLGAVELS

-910 LFWERVGGAQ
+910 LFWERGGGAQ
-920 CQLFVHNEIG
+920 CQLFVHNDIG

-992 TGTKPDNA
+992 VGTKPDNA
-1000 DSDDDGYTDGVES
+1000 DSDDDGYTDGVET
-1013 GTGEWVSA
+1013 GTGKWVSA
-1021 ENTGT
+1021 QNTGT
-1026 NPLKADTD
+1026 SPTKSD
-1034 SDGLKDGVENP
+1034 SDGDGLKDGVENP
-1045 DLAFDPQNPNNQAG
+1045 DLGYDSENPETQSG
-1059 SDPNLSDTDGD
+1059 SDPNEQDSDGD
-1070 LVIDGKEIA
+1070 TVPDGREIA
-1079 EGRDPT
+1079 LGRDPSVPQAT
-1085 VAQSAPRGY
+1085 PRGY
-1094 EQNFDGYPDGTT
+1094 VQDFDGYPDGTT
-1106 DLGDDSVIAGQAA
+1106 DLGDGSVIFGAA
-1119 GIVDGRLQLTRD
+1119 AEVVDGRLQLTKD
-1131 GQGLGYSSFSIPPI
+1131 GQGLGFSSWTIPAI
-1145 KDSSKGF
+1145 QNSSQGF

-1157 YEFFDSP
+1157 MEITDGP

-1172 MSFNYGN
+1172 LSFNYGDFN
-1179 ASLGELGGA
+1179 LGEQGQA
-1188 EEGMTRPDNGAVIP
+1188 EEGMENRAGVNN
-1202 GITENLSFEIDTWA
+1202 NLSFEIDTWQ
-1216 NGDPEQG
+1216 NGDAEQG
-1223 LNISGVGEGVELD
+1223 VNLAEQIDGAKSDLEFTNGPILQDGTSVSGPVTITY
-1236 QLAFENGIILED
+1236 N
-1248 GSRKEGTMEMSWS
+1248 
-1261 PQTGASFKTQGLT
+1261 PNTGASFKTEGLE
-1274 TNANFEDIE
+1274 TNAEFEDVE
-1283 TSGFT
+1283 LTFVGE
-1288 ADDSHT
+1288 DS
-1294 FIFSARVGGAN
+1294 FNFGISARVGGAN
-1305 MDIFID
+1305 QDLFID
-1311 NLVISL
+1311 NFVLSL
-1317 GTLGAPFQITN
+1317 GTLGAPFQITD
-1328 IDKQGSEVTLTWT
+1328 ITKIGTEVEITW
-1341 SSPNRV
+1341 SSRPNRI
-1347 YLVERSESLENDEV
+1347 YKIERSESLENDEV

-1371 WEEIDDGVLSEG
+1371 WEEVDDGVLSEG
-1383 DETTF
+1383 EETTF
-1388 TDEIF
+1388 ADEIF
-1393 ADSKKVFW
+1393 DDSKKVFW
-1401 RITDMGPA
+1401 RVTDMGPA

>member
-1 MSKNKSWQI
+1 MSKNKLWQI
-10 FVSVLSLSILVL
+10 FASVFSLSILII
-22 TADSQETYSQ
+22 TANSQETYSQ

-37 ENGETDLG
+37 DNGETDLG
-45 DGSVIFGQAASVQD
+45 DGSVIFGQAASIQD

-107 GLSINYGNAELGEQ
+107 GFSINYGDAALGEQ
-121 GGAEEGMVDPNDGSI
+121 GSAEEGMNSNQA
-136 LGGVTDNL
+136 TENL

-161 ISGVVNGEDVGQLAF
+161 ISGLSGGADLGQLAF

-184 GQTVSGTVEISWD
+184 GQTVSGTMEISWD
-197 PSIGASFKTTG
+197 PSVGASFKTTG
-208 FNTDAN
+208 LNTDAD
-214 FENIEFSDF
+214 FENVEIPDF
-223 IPSDDHTFIISSRVG
+223 IPNDDHTFIITARVG
-238 AANQDLFI
+238 GANQDLFI

-260 EDGLPNSYEIAND
+260 EDGLPNTYEIAND
-273 LDPDDAT
+273 LDPNDAT

-346 LSDGIEN
+346 LSDGVEN
-353 PSIEYDPN
+353 PTLPYDPN

-371 NLSDTDGDGLSDG
+371 NIGDTDGDGLGDG

-426 EAAEVIDGK
+426 QAAEVIDGK

-446 FSSFSIPPIIGSSSG
+446 FSSFSVPPIIGSSSG

-488 DAQLGELGGAEEGM
+488 DAQLGELGQAEEGM
-502 VDPNGGAIIGG
+502 SGGQAI
-513 VTENISFEV
+513 ENISFEV

-535 ISGVAGGTDLQQLAF
+535 ISGMAGGTDLQELAF

-564 KITILWQPD
+564 KINILWQPD

-588 FENVEIP
+588 FENIEIP

-610 VGGANQDLII
+610 VGGANQDFII

-632 DEDGDNLPDFY
+632 DEDEDNLPDFY

-649 NLADLNGLGEG
+649 NLTDLNGIGEG

-686 PSEADTDGDGLADN
+686 PSEADTDDDGLTDN

-720 PDTDNDGLLD
+720 PDTDNDGLSD
-730 GLENNSGTYLSAEN
+730 GLENNSGTYVSAEN

-806 NRIDETTSI
+806 NRIDETTTI

-893 TSLGAVDLA
+893 TSLGAVELS

-910 LFWERVGGAQ
+910 LFWERGGGAQ

-992 TGTKPDNA
+992 VGTKPDNA
-1000 DSDDDGYTDGVES
+1000 DSDDDGYSDGVET
-1013 GTGEWVSA
+1013 GTGKWVSA
-1021 ENTGT
+1021 QNTGT
-1026 NPLKADTD
+1026 SPTKSD
-1034 SDGLKDGVENP
+1034 SDGDGLKDGVENP
-1045 DLAFDPQNPNNQAG
+1045 DLGYDSENPETQSG
-1059 SDPNLSDTDGD
+1059 SDPNEQDSDGD
-1070 LVIDGKEIA
+1070 TVPDGREIA
-1079 EGRDPT
+1079 LGRDPSVPQAT
-1085 VAQSAPRGY
+1085 PRGY
-1094 EQNFDGYPDGTT
+1094 VQDFDGYPDGTT
-1106 DLGDDSVIAGQAA
+1106 DLGDGSVIFGAA
-1119 GIVDGRLQLTRD
+1119 AEVVDGRLQLTKD
-1131 GQGLGYSSFSIPPI
+1131 GQGLGFSSWTIPAI
-1145 KDSSKGF
+1145 QNSSQGF

-1157 YEFFDSP
+1157 MEITDGP
-1164 GSNNPADG
+1164 GSNDPADG
-1172 MSFNYGN
+1172 LSFNYGDFN
-1179 ASLGELGGA
+1179 LGEQGQA
-1188 EEGMTRPDNGAVIP
+1188 EEGMENRAGVNN
-1202 GITENLSFEIDTWA
+1202 NLSFEIDTWQ
-1216 NGDPEQG
+1216 NGDAEQG
-1223 LNISGVGEGVELD
+1223 VNLAEQIDGAKIDLEFTNGPILQDGTSVSGPVTITY
-1236 QLAFENGIILED
+1236 N
-1248 GSRKEGTMEMSWS
+1248 
-1261 PQTGASFKTQGLT
+1261 PNTGASFKTEGLE
-1274 TNANFEDIE
+1274 TNAEFEDVE
-1283 TSGFT
+1283 LTFVGE
-1288 ADDSHT
+1288 DS
-1294 FIFSARVGGAN
+1294 FNFGISARVGGAN
-1305 MDIFID
+1305 QDLFID
-1311 NLVISL
+1311 NFVLSL
-1317 GTLGAPFQITN
+1317 GTLGAPFQITD
-1328 IDKQGSEVTLTWT
+1328 ITKIGTEVEITW
-1341 SSPNRV
+1341 SSRPNRI
-1347 YLVERSESLENDEV
+1347 YKIERSESLENDEV

-1371 WEEIDDGVLSEG
+1371 WEEVDDGVLSEG
-1383 DETTF
+1383 EETTF
-1388 TDEIF
+1388 ADEIF
-1393 ADSKKVFW
+1393 DDSKKLFW
-1401 RITDMGPA
+1401 RVTDMGPA

>member
-1 MSKNKSWQI
+1 MSKNKLWQI
-10 FVSVLSLSILVL
+10 FVSVFSLSILII
-22 TADSQETYSQ
+22 TANSQETYSQ

-37 ENGETDLG
+37 DNGETDLG
-45 DGSVIFGQAASVQD
+45 DGSVIFGEAASIQD

-78 PPIEGSSQGFTITF
+78 PPIEGSSQGFTMTF
-92 DYEIFDS
+92 DYEMFDS
-99 PENNPPAD
+99 VGANDPAD
-107 GLSINYGNAELGEQ
+107 GFSINYGDAALGEQ
-121 GGAEEGMVDPNDGSI
+121 GSAEEGMNSNQATENI
-136 LGGVTDNL
+136 
-144 SFEID
+144 SFEVD
-149 TWQNGDA
+149 TWRNGDA

-161 ISGVVNGEDVGQLAF
+161 ISGLSGGADLGQLAF

-197 PSIGASFKTTG
+197 PSVGASFKTTG
-208 FNTDAN
+208 LNTDAD
-214 FENIEFSDF
+214 FENVEVPDF
-223 IPSDDHTFIISSRVG
+223 IPSDDHTFIISARVG
-238 AANQDLFI
+238 GANQDLFI

-260 EDGLPNSYEIAND
+260 EDGLPNTYEIAND
-273 LDPDDAT
+273 LDPNDAT

-346 LSDGIEN
+346 LSDGVEN
-353 PSIEYDPN
+353 PTLPYDPN

-371 NLSDTDGDGLSDG
+371 NIGDTDGDGLGDG

-426 EAAEVIDGK
+426 QAAEVIDGK

-446 FSSFSIPPIIGSSSG
+446 FSSFSVPPIIGSSSG
-461 FRITFDYELNDSP
+461 FRITFDYELNDGP

-488 DAQLGELGGAEEGM
+488 DAQLGELGQAEEGM
-502 VDPNGGAIIGG
+502 AGGQAI
-513 VTENISFEV
+513 ENISFEV

-535 ISGVAGGTDLQQLAF
+535 ISGMAGGTDLQQLAF

-573 VGASFTTTGMNTNAD
+573 VGASFSTTGMNTNAD

-595 DFIPSDDHT
+595 DFIPSDEHT

-610 VGGANQDLII
+610 VGGANQDFII

-632 DEDGDNLPDFY
+632 DEDEDNLPDFY

-649 NLADLNGLGEG
+649 NLTDLNGIGEG

-686 PSEADTDGDGLADN
+686 PSEADTDGDGLTDN

-720 PDTDNDGLLD
+720 PDTDNDGLSD
-730 GLENNSGTYLSAEN
+730 GVENNSGTYVSAEN

-806 NRIDETTSI
+806 NRIDETTTI

-893 TSLGAVDLA
+893 TSLGAVELS

-910 LFWERVGGAQ
+910 LFWERGGGAQ

-948 SAPDSD
+948 SAPVSD

-992 TGTKPDNA
+992 IGTKPDNA
-1000 DSDDDGYTDGVES
+1000 DSDDDGYNDGVET
-1013 GTGEWVSA
+1013 GTGKWVSA
-1021 ENTGT
+1021 QNTGT
-1026 NPLKADTD
+1026 SPTKSD
-1034 SDGLKDGVENP
+1034 SDGDGLKDGVENP
-1045 DLAFDPQNPNNQAG
+1045 DLGYDSENPETQSG
-1059 SDPNLSDTDGD
+1059 SDPNEPDSDGD
-1070 LVIDGKEIA
+1070 TVPDGREIA
-1079 EGRDPT
+1079 LGRDPSVPQAT
-1085 VAQSAPRGY
+1085 PRGY
-1094 EQNFDGYPDGTT
+1094 IQDFDGYPDGTT
-1106 DLGDDSVIAGQAA
+1106 DLGDGSVIFGAA
-1119 GIVDGRLQLTRD
+1119 AEVVDGRLQLTKD
-1131 GQGLGYSSFSIPPI
+1131 GQGLGFSSWTIPAI
-1145 KDSSKGF
+1145 QNSSQGF

-1157 YEFFDSP
+1157 MEITDGP

-1172 MSFNYGN
+1172 LSFNYGDFN
-1179 ASLGELGGA
+1179 LGEQGQA
-1188 EEGMTRPDNGAVIP
+1188 EEGMENRAGVNN
-1202 GITENLSFEIDTWA
+1202 NLSFEIDTWQ
-1216 NGDPEQG
+1216 NGDAEQG
-1223 LNISGVGEGVELD
+1223 VNLAEQIDGAKSDLEFTNGPILQDGTSVSGPVTITY
-1236 QLAFENGIILED
+1236 N
-1248 GSRKEGTMEMSWS
+1248 
-1261 PQTGASFKTQGLT
+1261 PNTGASFKTEGLE
-1274 TNANFEDIE
+1274 TNAEFEDVALTFVGE
-1283 TSGFT
+1283 
-1288 ADDSHT
+1288 DS
-1294 FIFSARVGGAN
+1294 FNFGISARVGGAN
-1305 MDIFID
+1305 QDLFID
-1311 NLVISL
+1311 NFVLSL
-1317 GTLGAPFQITN
+1317 GTLGAPFQITD
-1328 IDKQGSEVTLTWT
+1328 ITKIGTEVEITW
-1341 SSPNRV
+1341 SSRPNRI
-1347 YLVERSESLENDEV
+1347 YKVERSESLENDEV

-1371 WEEIDDGVLSEG
+1371 WEEVDDGVLSEG
-1383 DETTF
+1383 EETTF
-1388 TDEIF
+1388 ADEIF
-1393 ADSKKVFW
+1393 DDSKKVFW
-1401 RITDMGPA
+1401 RVTDMGPA